1 VMRAKGLET
10 QMNADVTQM
19 NAEEH
24 LK

>member
-1 VMRAKGLET
+1 MRAKGLET